1 MTDLT
6 NLTRRRLL
14 GAGAATGVALVLGAC
29 SLEKGAS
36 VDTANADPNAGWGGE
51 SLAPPMEKPDV
62 TFVDGD
68 GNPYPLRE
76 KTAGRLTM
84 MFFGF
89 TSCPDVCP
97 IYLAAVDS
105 ALTTIGSGPGSKP
118 IVLFVGVDTER
129 DTPPVM
135 KEYARKFNPSFVG
148 LTADPKV
155 IEQALGD
162 LGLGQP
168 VFGEPD
174 AEGNYEVGHPSTVF
188 VFSPQD
194 DGAHRYYPSD
204 TRQQQW
210 VKDLPRLDR
219 GLFS

>member
-1 MTDLT
+1 MADPVH
-6 NLTRRRLL
+6 LTRRRLL
-14 GAGAATGVALVLGAC
+14 GAGAATGAALLLGAC

-36 VDTANADPNAGWGGE
+36 VDTSNADPNAGWGGE
-51 SLAPPMEKPDV
+51 SLAPPMQKPDV
-62 TFVDGD
+62 TFTDVDGK
-68 GNPYPLRE
+68 PFPLRE
-76 KTAGRLTM
+76 KTAGRLTLL
-84 MFFGF
+84 FFGF

-118 IVLFVGVDTER
+118 MVLFVGVDTKR
-129 DTPPVM
+129 DTPPVV
-135 KEYARKFNPSFVG
+135 KEYVRRFNTSFIG
-148 LTADPKV
+148 LTAEPPV
-155 IEQALGD
+155 IEQALTD

-174 AEGNYEVGHPSTVF
+174 ADGNYDVGHPSTVF

-219 GLFS
+219 GLVS

>member
-1 MTDLT
+1 MADHVH
-6 NLTRRRLL
+6 LTRRRLL
-14 GAGAATGVALVLGAC
+14 GAGAATGLALALGAC

-36 VDTANADPNAGWGGE
+36 VDTGNADPNAGWGGQ
-51 SLAPPMEKPDV
+51 LLDPPMEKPDV
-62 TFVDGD
+62 TFTDVD
-68 GNPYPLRE
+68 GNPFPLRE
-76 KTAGRLTM
+76 KTKGRLTM
-84 MFFGF
+84 LFFGY

-97 IYLAAVDS
+97 IYLAAVAS

-129 DTPPVM
+129 DTPEKM
-135 KEYARKFNPSFVG
+135 KRYLAEFDPSFLG

-155 IEQALGD
+155 IEGALTD

-174 AEGNYEVGHPSTVF
+174 EDGNYEVGHPSTVY

-194 DGAHRYYPSD
+194 DGAHRMYSSD
-204 TRQQQW
+204 TRQAQW
-210 VKDLPRLDR
+210 VKDLPRLDK
-219 GLFS
+219 GLVS